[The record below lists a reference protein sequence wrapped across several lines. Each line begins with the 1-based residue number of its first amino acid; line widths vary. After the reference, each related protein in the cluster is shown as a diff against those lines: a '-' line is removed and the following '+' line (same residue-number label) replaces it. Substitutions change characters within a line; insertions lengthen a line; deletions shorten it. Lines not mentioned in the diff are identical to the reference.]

1 MKKIFGTLAIAL
13 CLAAM
18 VSCGGGDKQKKE
30 QENTDPVKAQVEY
43 FVNKAE
49 KIAEDDYAAQEAW
62 FTELG
67 GYVEGLSEADQ
78 EKFAEYFEKMMAA
91 ESEDPEI
98 IEEYADDVYEQAEEY
113 AGDVYEQAERYAGDV
128 YELAERYA
136 GDVYEKAEQY
146 ADDMYEQAERYAEEI
161 ESNAYKNAA
170 KMAIDAEDYAEDMY
184 RDAERMAED
193 MYKDAERMA
202 EDMYNGALDGY
213 DW

>member
-30 QENTDPVKAQVEY
+30 QENTDPVKAKVEY

-49 KIAEDDYAAQEAW
+49 KIAEDDYAVQEAW

-128 YELAERYA
+128 YE
-136 GDVYEKAEQY
+136 
-146 ADDMYEQAERYAEEI
+146 QAERYAEEI

-193 MYKDAERMA
+193 IYKDAERMA
-202 EDMYNGALDGY
+202 EDLYNGALDGY